1 MAAISKAE
9 DNAVRDFSTKFFR
22 LNPAATVN
30 RCLKALHNARL
41 PTLANVVREVH
52 HKYVTEKLANMTPAP
67 SKDGG
72 AGGPRL
78 TEPEAL
84 EPSPEDEEPEP
95 MADPRKE
102 VKPAPLHDT
111 RATSTAPAHESELQR
126 LGRELVQVMRLN
138 GIQTLNM
145 EIEDSAAGASLEYDV
160 VFRQRANGKITL

>member
-1 MAAISKAE
+1 MAAITKAE
-9 DNAVRDFSTKFFR
+9 DQAVRAFAGQFFR

-78 TEPEAL
+78 IEPDPEAL
-84 EPSPEDEEPEP
+84 DPLPEDEEPEL

-102 VKPAPLHDT
+102 EKPAPAL
-111 RATSTAPAHESELQR
+111 PPKHESDLQR

-160 VFRQRANGKITL
+160 VFRQRANGKIAL